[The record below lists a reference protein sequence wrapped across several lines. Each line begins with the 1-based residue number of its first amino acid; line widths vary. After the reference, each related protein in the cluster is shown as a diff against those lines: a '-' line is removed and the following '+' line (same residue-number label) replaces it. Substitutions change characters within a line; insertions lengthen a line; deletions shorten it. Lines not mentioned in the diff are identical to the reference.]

1 MPHTRLVFSAL
12 LILCQPLL
20 ASRPFSAEN
29 SEQAQ
34 QELEATAVAIH
45 AIESWLTEAN
55 SRQSDEEQN
64 LMQAELELAAASQ
77 SILALQSQIDET
89 EADLAELQIRQESLA
104 QAKAAQN
111 QILGQ
116 TLRAAYMSGN
126 QNLLKMLLNQE
137 DISRS
142 SRMLHYYRVFSE
154 AQLASIESY
163 RQVIAQSNEVNQSLE
178 TRLVDLSQQ
187 RNRFSSQVAALNAA
201 KTARELALNELN
213 QDIASRRSELE
224 QLEINQAEL
233 LALVEEIRRAMEGI
247 RSFDDVPPFEAQKG
261 ALTLPADGPLISRF
275 GSRYGVGNLTR
286 QGITIGVSE
295 GTPVRAIHPG
305 QVVFA
310 DWLRGSGLLLIVDHG
325 DGYMTLFGSNQALAK
340 QAGEWVNT
348 NDVVATSGTGGE
360 ANSAGL
366 YFEIRHHGQAQN
378 PTNWLRSSDSAEN
391 Q

>member
-1 MPHTRLVFSAL
+1 MPHMRLIFSTL
-12 LILCQPLL
+12 LILSQPLL
-20 ASRPFSAEN
+20 ASLTFAAEN

-34 QELEATAVAIH
+34 QELEATATAIQ

-55 SRQSDEEQN
+55 SRQTDEEQI
-64 LMQAELELAAASQ
+64 LRQAELALAAVSQ
-77 SILALQSQIDET
+77 SVLALQSQIDET

-116 TLRAAYMSGN
+116 TIRAAYMAGN
-126 QNLLKMLLNQE
+126 QSLLKMLLNQE

-142 SRMLHYYRVFSE
+142 SRLLHYYRVFSE
-154 AQLASIESY
+154 AQLANIESY
-163 RQVIAQSNEVNQSLE
+163 REVIEESNEVNRNLE
-178 TRLVDLSQQ
+178 SRLYDLSHQ
-187 RNRFSSQVAALNAA
+187 RDEYASQVAELNAA
-201 KTARELALNELN
+201 KSARELALIELN

-247 RSFDDVPPFEAQKG
+247 RSFDDVPPFEAQRG
-261 ALTLPADGPLISRF
+261 ALALPAAGPLISGF

-310 DWLRGSGLLLIVDHG
+310 NWLRGAGLLLIVDHG
-325 DGYMTLFGSNQALAK
+325 DGYMTLYGSNQALAK
-340 QAGEWVNT
+340 QAGEWVDT
-348 NDVVATSGTGGE
+348 NEVVATSGTGGE

-378 PTNWLRSSDSAEN
+378 PANWLRSSN
-391 Q
+391 